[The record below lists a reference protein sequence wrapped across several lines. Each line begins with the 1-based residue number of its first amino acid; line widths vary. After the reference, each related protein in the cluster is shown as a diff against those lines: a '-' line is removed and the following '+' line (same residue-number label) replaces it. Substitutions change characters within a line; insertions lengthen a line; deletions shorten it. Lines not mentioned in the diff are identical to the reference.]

1 MWLKTELHKKK
12 KKNAVAHTHFCLVV
26 CTCIYFVVSIHLYFI
41 FFINKKK
48 VISLKLGLK
57 SSLRLECINLS
68 LSEMKHDW
76 HRIMFL
82 MGLFLIGGTLVPSSG
97 NIHNCTYFKY
107 FLHYFVLFSTHT
119 KRKRKCMVEL
129 WSLSLLQGKCLH
141 QRALWYHSCTRVI
154 WKLNTC
160 SFSKRKERLNSQTGK
175 YTLIGHWRFFFLS
188 ESFV

>member
-1 MWLKTELHKKK
+1 MSSQWEVLEKKIKILRPKLGSIYKCLRIKFLCEQQPIYPKVWLKTELHKKK

-129 WSLSLLQGKCLH
+129 
-141 QRALWYHSCTRVI
+141 
-154 WKLNTC
+154 
-160 SFSKRKERLNSQTGK
+160 
-175 YTLIGHWRFFFLS
+175 
-188 ESFV
+188 